1 MATRTR
7 PPHDISPHD
16 FFTRWLPERVANDH
30 ERRTRLGETEA
41 VLVFELTGEPGGVF
55 TLHVAQ
61 GVVRGEVGRSVD
73 ASLVVRVDVETWRQ
87 LNRGDL
93 SAPEAA
99 LRRRLHLDGDLV
111 LALKLHLIL
120 G

>member
-1 MATRTR
+1 MARIT
-7 PPHDISPHD
+7 PPEDISPQE
-16 FFTRWLPERVANDH
+16 FFTRWLPAMVREDDG
-30 ERRTRLGETEA
+30 RRRRLGNTEA
-41 VLVFELTGEPGGVF
+41 SIVFAFTEVEHGAYTIHIRGGE
-55 TLHVAQ
+55 
-61 GVVRGEVGRSVD
+61 VRGE
-73 ASLVVRVDVETWRQ
+73 ASHIENPDLVVRVDVETWRR

-99 LRRRLHLDGDLV
+99 LRRRVKLEGDLL

>member
-1 MATRTR
+1 MARIT
-7 PPHDISPHD
+7 PPEDISPED
-16 FFTRWLPERVANDH
+16 FFTRWIPAMVREDE
-30 ERRTRLGETEA
+30 ERRRRLGNTQA
-41 VLVFELTGEPGGVF
+41 SIVFAFAESEHGAYTVHICGGE
-55 TLHVAQ
+55 
-61 GVVRGEVGRSVD
+61 VRGE
-73 ASLVVRVDVETWRQ
+73 ASPIENPDLVVRVDIETWRR

-99 LRRRLHLDGDLV
+99 LRRRVRLEGDLI